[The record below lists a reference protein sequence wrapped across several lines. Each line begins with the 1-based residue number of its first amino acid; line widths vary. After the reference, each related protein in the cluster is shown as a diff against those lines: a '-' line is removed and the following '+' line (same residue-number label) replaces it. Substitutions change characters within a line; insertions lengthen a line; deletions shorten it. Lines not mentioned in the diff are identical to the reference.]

1 MRAVGGLTLPP
12 GGDERRLY
20 ALAAAKLGVRPAAIE
35 ALTITRKSL
44 DARRKGAVHWVY
56 SVSVRLRGEPDEPP
70 EEYAIPRLE
79 RRGAPPV
86 VAGFGP
92 AGMFC
97 ALALSRAGLRP
108 VVLERGLDVDA
119 RAAKVAAFRAGGALD
134 PECNVQFGEG
144 GAGTFSDGKL
154 NTGTHDKRIGFVL
167 REFAAHGAPG
177 SVVYDAKPHVGTDVL
192 ARVVKNI
199 RQEIVSLGGR
209 CASARALWA
218 LSWTLWARCAL
229 RACAPAAR
237 NTPRAA
243 PRSSWPRATAR
254 GTRSTCCTRW
264 ACRWRPRPSPW
275 ARASNTRSASSTS
288 PNTARRAAKRCPRRT
303 IR

>member
-35 ALTITRKSL
+35 ELTITRKSL

-154 NTGTHDKRIGFVL
+154 NTGTHDGRIGFVL

-177 SVVYDAKPHVGTDVL
+177 SVV
-192 ARVVKNI
+192 
-199 RQEIVSLGGR
+199 
-209 CASARALWA
+209 
-218 LSWTLWARCAL
+218 
-229 RACAPAAR
+229 
-237 NTPRAA
+237 
-243 PRSSWPRATAR
+243 
-254 GTRSTCCTRW
+254 
-264 ACRWRPRPSPW
+264 
-275 ARASNTRSASSTS
+275 
-288 PNTARRAAKRCPRRT
+288 
-303 IR
+303 